1 MRPSNPW
8 RALGALVFLV
18 LNITA
23 ARAAEAAASD
33 PAVAPPVTG
42 VVRDM
47 AGNPLPNARV
57 VVAELGRAT
66 TTAGDGTFAFR
77 ELRAGSYHLDAT
89 LLGYAPGHVEVVVPQ
104 SGPEVRVTITLE
116 VTALA
121 LSGLQVTASA
131 LSEDPLR
138 VTQST
143 IQLTGK
149 ELARNLGTTVA
160 QTLAEQPGISTR
172 YAGPAASVPVIRG
185 LTGERIL
192 VLQDGQRA
200 GDLSSTSADHALS
213 VDPLVAT
220 QIEVVRGPASLL
232 YGNNALGGVV
242 NVISGDIPTSVPSH
256 LEGYVGAQAESV
268 NPGGG
273 VSASVTLPV
282 GEFIALSFRG
292 GGRSIDD
299 VRTGD
304 GGQLDNTQF
313 RNLNG
318 MVGIG
323 YIQEALSGG
332 VAYRGYGFDYGLPA
346 APDDEEAG
354 IRIEGTRHEAT
365 GRADLSLGTSSLP
378 YLRLEGTAQ
387 WYRHDEIE
395 PDGAVG
401 TTFDLRTQTANLT
414 GRTHFGSV
422 RGAVGLSA
430 LFKQYA
436 PTGEEA
442 LTPPANSSSGGVF
455 LFQEVP
461 LSGGADDLAPR
472 LQLGARYDLYRIET
486 DDGADES
493 SRESVR
499 DFRNVS
505 GSVGLNVPLNES
517 LSASVSVAR
526 AFRAPSVEE
535 LFSNGFHIA
544 VGTFDIGNPDLKAE
558 TNQGIDGVLRAQTTR
573 LVAQVSAYYNR
584 INNYVAPNIVGDTL
598 LEEEGDSSRVPL
610 NIFRQED
617 ASLRGIEGQIEAT
630 VARHVV
636 IGAMGDVIRGEFSG
650 GSPLPFMPAARI
662 GGSVRWDDGR
672 YSVGTDVRR
681 AFAQDRV
688 EANELATNG
697 YTLVDLSAGMTLL
710 RSAQVH
716 SITLRADNVFDVL
729 YREATSRIKEF
740 APNPG
745 RNLSLVYRVLF

>member
-33 PAVAPPVTG
+33 PAVAPPVIG
-42 VVRDM
+42 AVRDM

-149 ELARNLGTTVA
+149 ELARNLGATVA

-346 APDDEEAG
+346 PPDDEEAG

-365 GRADLSLGTSSLP
+365 GSADLALGTSSLP
-378 YLRLEGTAQ
+378 HLRLEGTAQ

-414 GRTHFGSV
+414 GRTQFGSV

-493 SRESVR
+493 SPESVR

-598 LEEEGDSSRVPL
+598 IEEEGDSSRVPL

-636 IGAMGDVIRGEFSG
+636 IGTMGDVIRGEFSG

-688 EANELATNG
+688 DANELATDG
-697 YTLVDLSAGMTLL
+697 YTLVDLSAGITLL

-745 RNLSLVYRVLF
+745 RNLSVVYRVLF